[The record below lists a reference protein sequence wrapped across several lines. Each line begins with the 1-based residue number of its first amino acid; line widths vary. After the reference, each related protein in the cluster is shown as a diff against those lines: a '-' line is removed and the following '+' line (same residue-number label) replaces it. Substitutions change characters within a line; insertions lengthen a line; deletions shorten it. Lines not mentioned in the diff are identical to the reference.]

1 MDLGVNLLF
10 DFYFAHLQ
18 WENTFLFSLFKIVT
32 FLALATEHRKTF
44 EENKKKGFHKL
55 ERTSF
60 LLIVKQLRCK
70 AVSLNHKYFNLFL
83 KELEDLKIYKEILP
97 KLGND
102 SHLTCI
108 EMIMLISTG
117 TLRAFCSQESNSV
130 LVTSLHFEFKLS
142 F

>member
-1 MDLGVNLLF
+1 M
-10 DFYFAHLQ
+10 
-18 WENTFLFSLFKIVT
+18 
-32 FLALATEHRKTF
+32 
-44 EENKKKGFHKL
+44 
-55 ERTSF
+55 
-60 LLIVKQLRCK
+60 IVKQLRCK

-83 KELEDLKIYKEILP
+83 NGLEDLKIYKEFLP

-130 LVTSLHFEFKLS
+130 LVTSLRFEFKLS